1 MEIKFFIC
9 AFLGITIFAMFLA
22 ALLAEQDSESRDM
35 RPGGIRNDA
44 DQDLL
49 HTLPF
54 KSRG

>member
-1 MEIKFFIC
+1 
-9 AFLGITIFAMFLA
+9 
-22 ALLAEQDSESRDM
+22 M